1 MFDNVAE
8 LPIPLIGLVASL
20 AAGLMTGVGA
30 LPVLFVRAIP
40 RRTQNVLLGFGA
52 GVMLAATAFSLIV
65 PGVATAAGLFG
76 SRSLGA
82 LIIAL
87 GILIGGISVWLGNRL
102 LPIEHVPEGPYGIS
116 RETLRRTWLFMA
128 AITLHNFPE
137 GLAVGVGFATGD
149 FANGLTLAVGIGL
162 QNVPEGLAVA
172 FAAVA
177 AGYSA
182 PRAFLI
188 GTASGLAEPLG
199 GAFGAGVISFALPLM
214 PFGLAFAAGAML
226 FVISQEVIPE
236 IQRDGARDVNTFG
249 LFIGFVIM
257 MMLDVIL

>member
-1 MFDNVAE
+1 MLESAAE
-8 LPIPLIGLVASL
+8 LPIALIGLVASL

-40 RRTQNVLLGFGA
+40 QRTQNVLLGFGA
-52 GVMLAATAFSLIV
+52 GVMMAATAFSLIV
-65 PGVATAAGLFG
+65 PGVSAATDLLGNRAV
-76 SRSLGA
+76 GA
-82 LIIAL
+82 LFVAL
-87 GILIGGISVWLGNRL
+87 GILVGGVSIWLGNHW
-102 LPIEHVPEGPYGIS
+102 LPIDKLPAGPYGIS
-116 RETLRRTWLFMA
+116 QESLRRTWLFMA

-149 FANGLTLAVGIGL
+149 FSNGLTLAVGIGL

-172 FAAVA
+172 FAAVS
-177 AGYSA
+177 AGYSV
-182 PRAFLI
+182 PRSFLI

-199 GAFGAGVISFALPLM
+199 GALGAGVVPLAVPLM

-236 IQRDGARDVNTFG
+236 IQREKSSDVNTFG
-249 LFIGFVIM
+249 LLIGFVLM
-257 MMLDVIL
+257 MMLDVMM